1 MDELDRL
8 GFGRRKRASGGSMA
22 DVLEL
27 SSPLRELVT
36 WMMRRDRCDL
46 SDVAAYLEEDESRAR
61 RLVDDLVDRGFV
73 TRVEASGGE
82 RYQARPDIRSQ
93 RRLPPNLWRAL
104 DDLGES

>member
-1 MDELDRL
+1 MDKLEGLD
-8 GFGRRKRASGGSMA
+8 FGRRRKPAGGSMA

-46 SDVAAYLEEDESRAR
+46 SDVAEYLDADESRAR

-73 TRVEASGGE
+73 TRIEVAGDE
-82 RYQARPDIRSQ
+82 RFQARPDIRSQ